1 MGNEDNE
8 FLLLRGETQWDA
20 SFRFLAGPSRG
31 KASISKRRSMAESTL
46 GYEKTGQKFRARRK
60 YKRNWRN
67 NDSPREG
74 RRKNRKEP
82 KM

>member
-8 FLLLRGETQWDA
+8 FLLLRGETQWNE
-20 SFRFLAGPSRG
+20 SFGYLAGPSRR
-31 KASISKRRSMAESTL
+31 KASISKRRPVAENTL
-46 GYEKTGQKFRARRK
+46 DLEKTGQKFRARRK

-67 NDSPREG
+67 KDTPREG